1 VPSSLQNIY
10 KELSTDIK
18 GFVIPKHGHLGKWAE
33 QGVFLINSASTVQ
46 HGNAW
51 SHLNSGWQEF
61 TDSVLKYINENCKNV
76 VFILW
81 GGFAKNK
88 GTFIDSKKHCVL
100 TAVHPSG
107 LSAYR
112 GFFGCKHFSK
122 CNIYLE

>member
-1 VPSSLQNIY
+1 
-10 KELSTDIK
+10 
-18 GFVIPKHGHLGKWAE
+18 LGKWAE